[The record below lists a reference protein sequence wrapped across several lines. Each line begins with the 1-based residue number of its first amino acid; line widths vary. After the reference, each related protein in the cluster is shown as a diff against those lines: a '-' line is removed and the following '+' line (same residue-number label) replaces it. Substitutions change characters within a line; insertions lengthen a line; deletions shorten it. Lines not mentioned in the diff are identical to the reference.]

1 MGGNTQ
7 KKAAGKPPQA
17 LAAMGR
23 GARHNGRA
31 MPYVRR
37 YFLKFCGRQEDLAQ
51 TPERGAGEAVK
62 NKPCYSRGL
71 AFRGRSGR
79 HKSPPW
85 AGGMLSRQAQSS
97 AQRSRRRQQPFRQQ
111 GRTPVT
117 GGAFFFRQLLAVPA
131 AAGPGHGQQP
141 GQGDLFAAVHAQ
153 ARPLQRRSPSR
164 PSRARMRAAHKWAWL
179 QASSSAIS
187 SRALSASS
195 PCPWGRANPA
205 HRRARCRRSCS
216 SLRCRECWASSMGK
230 TSGGMISRQDT
241 PVRAPG
247 HGEVMTLGVRSCE
260 KKPRVVRGFGIA
272 CGGTAGI
279 SGGSC

>member
-37 YFLKFCGRQEDLAQ
+37 YFLKFCGRQEDLVQ

-111 GRTPVT
+111 GRAPVT

-153 ARPLQRRSPSR
+153 AAAAAAQIAQQPLNGRGSRPAAPPSR
-164 PSRARMRAAHKWAWL
+164 HGR
-179 QASSSAIS
+179 
-187 SRALSASS
+187 
-195 PCPWGRANPA
+195 CPPR
-205 HRRARCRRSCS
+205 HR
-216 SLRCRECWASSMGK
+216 
-230 TSGGMISRQDT
+230 
-241 PVRAPG
+241 
-247 HGEVMTLGVRSCE
+247 
-260 KKPRVVRGFGIA
+260 VRGAGRIRRT
-272 CGGTAGI
+272 GGPGAAVPVPVCVAGNAGRRPWARPP
-279 SGGSC
+279 GG